1 MANSRYGIRSRSGLI
16 NPIIESTSYDSSA
29 IAFIDATGI
38 TDQTIQSALNTL
50 VKSLKTNGIWDKIK
64 VAYPLVGGTSSTHKF
79 NLKNPIDTNAGFR
92 LTFSGGWTHD
102 SNGITGNGLN
112 SYADTYFKPS
122 VEYANANSSHMSN
135 YCRTNSTGSYLE
147 MGCQTPTSA
156 FKFYNWFSTTC
167 YISLNDNTGST
178 SGLVSGRADAMMI
191 ASRTSSTS
199 MFVKRNNG
207 NAVTLSSTAGAL
219 VTQNLYIGNLNNNGT
234 PLAGSYSNRNYC
246 WFSVGDSLTTTDAT
260 NLNLAVQ
267 QFQLNLGR
275 QI

>member
-38 TDQTIQSALNTL
+38 TDSTIQSALNTL
-50 VKSLKTNGIWDKIK
+50 VKSLKANSLWDKIK
-64 VAYPLVGGTSSTHKF
+64 TAYPLVGGTSSTHKF
-79 NLKNPIDTNAGFR
+79 NLKNPVDTNAGFR

-122 VEYANANSSHMSN
+122 VEYANANGSHMTF
-135 YCRTNSTGSYLE
+135 YCKTNSSGTYPD
-147 MGCQTPTSA
+147 MGCQTPSSA
-156 FKFYNWFSTTC
+156 FKFYNNYSGVA
-167 YISLNDNTGST
+167 YISMNDNTGSSST
-178 SGLVSGRADAMMI
+178 PQGARSDSMVI

-207 NAVTLSSTAGAL
+207 TPVTFTSTSGSL
-219 VTQNLYIGNLNNNGT
+219 VSQNLYLGALNNNGIISPAQYT
-234 PLAGSYSNRNYC
+234 NRTYC
-246 WFSVGDSLTTTDAT
+246 WYSIGDSLTTTDAT
-260 NLNLAVQ
+260 NLNLAIQ
-267 QFQLNLGR
+267 QFQLSLGR